1 MMQPEAGRTLL
12 SASVQE
18 VFDMLEKLPPNKW
31 VAVCEDEARVLA
43 MADTWEEVI
52 DEAEAKHEGKFIV
65 TRVPD
70 PTMTWA

>member
-1 MMQPEAGRTLL
+1 
-12 SASVQE
+12 
-18 VFDMLEKLPPNKW
+18 MLEKLPPNKW